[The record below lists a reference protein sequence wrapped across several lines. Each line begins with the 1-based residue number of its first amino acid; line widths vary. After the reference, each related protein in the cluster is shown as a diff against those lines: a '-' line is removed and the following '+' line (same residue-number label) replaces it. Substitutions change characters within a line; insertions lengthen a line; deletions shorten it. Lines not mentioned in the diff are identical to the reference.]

1 MEEEWERCRQWTRPS
16 GNNATKNHAEAVVWA
31 RGVSCLVN
39 DRSRTRSPLCQQSIW
54 VVHVGGKFFMMVR
67 VFEAP
72 PVSATSVATAK
83 AGEELALSP

>member
-1 MEEEWERCRQWTRPS
+1 
-16 GNNATKNHAEAVVWA
+16 
-31 RGVSCLVN
+31 
-39 DRSRTRSPLCQQSIW
+39 
-54 VVHVGGKFFMMVR
+54 MMVR